1 MSWKTLQ
8 PRDHLRNTNTCIIA
22 LSYLVLKVF
31 LRKENIAHIN
41 QGGPNANKWL
51 ISYRFKRNKHRG
63 WPLLGENSKLA
74 SNTRVECNMK
84 EPKVQDQE
92 WRRRQVTWSQ
102 VGQMFFLLVV
112 FCLSCSNIIDTL
124 HQYITMV
131 LTRIHSLFESKL
143 SLFDF

>member
-8 PRDHLRNTNTCIIA
+8 PRDYLRNIANTCIIA
-22 LSYLVLKVF
+22 LWYLVLKVF

-41 QGGPNANKWL
+41 QGGTDAKKWL
-51 ISYRFKRNKHRG
+51 SSYRFKWNKYRG
-63 WPLLGENSKLA
+63 WPFLGENSKLA

-84 EPKVQDQE
+84 EQKVHDQE
-92 WRRRQVTWSQ
+92 WRRRQVTWPQ
-102 VGQMFFLLVV
+102 VGQMFFFFVV
-112 FCLSCSNIIDTL
+112 FCPSCSNAIDTL

-143 SLFDF
+143 S